1 MKVCLLGLSAATLF
15 FSAKVFSD
23 IGVSANTTL
32 PDVDQVASDHQIA
45 VCRQDWT
52 EAERQASILM
62 ALPSVT
68 PELRQDL
75 VDLRRQYVL
84 YAADQTQFDS
94 VPGCEGVTLPIESAN
109 SEDEPPLAPL
119 GGETFDSFPPPLSA
133 LEAESGSGIPTPPS
147 NDVIVITGDTSAP
160 LTIANVYHRGSVVYG
175 TIVNNTGQA
184 YRDIQILASLYDS
197 GAGFAH
203 SAQYTY
209 RGAINPGARVEI
221 PVTIQGT
228 GYYSEPGYILT
239 NPQFEIWA
247 TGF

>member
-1 MKVCLLGLSAATLF
+1 M
-15 FSAKVFSD
+15 
-23 IGVSANTTL
+23 
-32 PDVDQVASDHQIA
+32 ASDHQIA

-119 GGETFDSFPPPLSA
+119 GG
-133 LEAESGSGIPTPPS
+133 
-147 NDVIVITGDTSAP
+147 
-160 LTIANVYHRGSVVYG
+160 
-175 TIVNNTGQA
+175 
-184 YRDIQILASLYDS
+184 
-197 GAGFAH
+197 
-203 SAQYTY
+203 
-209 RGAINPGARVEI
+209 
-221 PVTIQGT
+221 
-228 GYYSEPGYILT
+228 
-239 NPQFEIWA
+239 
-247 TGF
+247 